1 MHRNKRIF
9 NFIILAFGLLV
20 LAGLLFASKCSKSPD
35 TASNDRTPFTSLSF
49 GSASSDYDAFLS
61 MRLHAPLSTT
71 LPDIKLYTDETDGSY
86 FFLPACADLSDY
98 VFSLENGGCEILI
111 DGEPIRNRG
120 SLEQYELDTPY
131 PVTLRTADGTTQST
145 LTFMR
150 SENLP
155 AVFISTA
162 SGSIDDLNA
171 SKENKEH
178 GNFVCLTA
186 DGQIDSSGSLSS
198 VKAHGNSSFTMV
210 NKKSFQITF
219 DNATDVLSMGAAGK
233 YILQANAF
241 DDTFLRNKTAYD
253 YCKELGIAYA
263 VDAEYVD
270 LYFNGEYAGNYLL
283 TEKVEI
289 GKNRVD
295 LTGGYLMEQLLS
307 ERIEEDDQV
316 FGVNGLHDFL
326 IKNSSPLSEKEL
338 QSLSDYMNTVET
350 MIQDCD
356 SDEKYAAL
364 QEYIDI
370 NSFVDMY
377 LINAITNDID
387 SNIASTFY
395 YKKEDGNDG
404 KLYAGP
410 AWDYDNAWGRM
421 DNKPGYELNAYPTGL
436 CEELFLSARF
446 REAVTAKYN
455 DVAYPLMQDY
465 LAAKIPQ
472 YLEQIASSI
481 AMDSARWQS
490 DGYHSY
496 YYTDY
501 ESAVSYLETYI
512 GNRMDYL
519 YNWLNHPEE
528 YRRVLFVN
536 AKSNPKYRDTEYMIK
551 DGEQIPDEVLTEI
564 LSRFEGSDFQNEDGS
579 PFAPETA
586 ILDDI
591 TLYVN

>member
-1 MHRNKRIF
+1 
-9 NFIILAFGLLV
+9 
-20 LAGLLFASKCSKSPD
+20 
-35 TASNDRTPFTSLSF
+35 
-49 GSASSDYDAFLS
+49 

-71 LPDIKLYTDETDGSY
+71 LPDIKLYTDETNGSY

-98 VFSLENGGCEILI
+98 VFSLKNGGCEILI

-131 PVTLRTADGTTQST
+131 PVTLRTDDGTTEST
-145 LTFMR
+145 ITFMR

-162 SGSIDDLNA
+162 SGSIDDLIA
-171 SKENKEH
+171 SKENKEA
-178 GNFVCLTA
+178 GNFVCLNA

-219 DNATDVLSMGAAGK
+219 DNATDVLSMGAAEK
-233 YILQANAF
+233 FILQANAF

-253 YCKELGIAYA
+253 YCKELGITYA
-263 VDAEYVD
+263 VDAAYVD

-289 GKNRVD
+289 GKNRVN
-295 LTGGYLMEQLLS
+295 LTDGYLMEQLLS

-326 IKNSSPLSEKEL
+326 IKNPSPLSETEL
-338 QSLSDYMNTVET
+338 QSLSDYMNTVEA

-370 NSFVDMY
+370 DSFVDMY

-395 YKKEDGNDG
+395 YKKEAADDQ

-421 DNKPGYELNAYPTGL
+421 DNQLGYELNAYPTGL
-436 CEELFLSARF
+436 CEELFLNDRF
-446 REAVTAKYN
+446 REAVTEKYN

-465 LAAKIPQ
+465 LTTKIPQ

-481 AMDSARWQS
+481 AMDSVRWQS

-501 ESAVSYLETYI
+501 EAAVSYLEAYI
-512 GNRMDYL
+512 SERMDYL
-519 YNWLNHPEE
+519 YSWLNHPEE

-536 AKSNPKYRDTEYMIK
+536 ATSNHKYRDTEYMIK
-551 DGEQIPDEVLTEI
+551 DGEQIPDEVLAEI

-591 TLYVN
+591 ILSVK